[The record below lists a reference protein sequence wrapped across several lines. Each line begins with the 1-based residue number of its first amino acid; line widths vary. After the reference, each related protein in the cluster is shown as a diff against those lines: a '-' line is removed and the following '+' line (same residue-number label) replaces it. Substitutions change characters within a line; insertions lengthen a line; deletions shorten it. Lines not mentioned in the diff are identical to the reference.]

1 MVELNV
7 HRLRTDANY
16 FTEHILHVD
25 LHEGQ
30 KQIVGCKDRF
40 ICIRAARRFGKSY
53 LVSAI
58 AAHAASIKPNYK
70 IVCISRSQR
79 QSSEM
84 FHTIEQIINM
94 SDMKDSIVRQTQTVL
109 ELSNG
114 STISSLPGGSPDSIR
129 GITNDMV
136 LLDEAAFITSD
147 LVSVV
152 YPTIISTQGKI
163 ILISTPQSSSGE
175 FFRACQ
181 LESEFTNFHFTHA
194 DAIFADGTPLIPQE
208 ELDREIARCGGI
220 GSPEYVREYLAEFTT
235 AEGAYFDLDALND
248 AFDKNP
254 VEMKFGLPDRRYCIG
269 ADLAQVEDYTYFSVL
284 DYTDLEKLR
293 IVRTVRFNG
302 KSTDE
307 ILQSLYKEA
316 RAFDA
321 QRIFIDNAGVGRSLL
336 EHLIDRYPN
345 IRWTGFNF
353 NKESKP
359 RIMTNLS
366 IVLGRRHLE
375 LPEDENMR
383 EEFINFFYKINPDN
397 KHIKMG
403 GANGKHDDAVISV
416 ALAIE
421 AAGIFSQQGEL
432 SIGLSGNRMLNSKT
446 KRNINKPVPRNNI
459 LM

>member
-1 MVELNV
+1 MELNIQ
-7 HRLRTDANY
+7 RLRDDPNY
-16 FTEHILHVD
+16 FTENILNIN

-40 ICIRAARRFGKSY
+40 ISIRAARRFGKSY

-58 AAHAASIKPNYK
+58 AAHAAATKPNYK

-94 SDMKDSIVRQTQTVL
+94 SNMKGSIVRQTQTIL

-136 LLDEAAFITSD
+136 LLDEAAFITAD

-163 ILISTPQSSSGE
+163 ILISTPQASSGE
-175 FFRACQ
+175 FYRSCQ
-181 LESEFTNFHFTHA
+181 PESEFTKFHFTHA

-208 ELDREIARCGGI
+208 ELDREILRCGGV
-220 GSPEYVREYLAEFTT
+220 GSPEYIREYLAEFTN
-235 AEGAYFDLDALND
+235 AEGAYFDIDALND

-254 VEMKFGLPDRRYCIG
+254 TEIKFGLEGYKYCIG

-284 DYTDLEKLR
+284 DYTDSENLK

-307 ILQSLYKEA
+307 ILLSLYKEA
-316 RAFDA
+316 RAFNA

-336 EHLIDRYPN
+336 EHLNDRYPN

-366 IVLGRRHLE
+366 IVLGRRQLE

-416 ALAIE
+416 ALAVE

-432 SIGLSGNRMLNSKT
+432 AIGLSGNRMLNSKS
-446 KRNINKPVPRNNI
+446 KRNTIKSVPKNNI

>member
-1 MVELNV
+1 MELDV
-7 HRLRTDANY
+7 QRLRNDANY
-16 FTEHILHVD
+16 FTKHILKIR
-25 LHEGQ
+25 LHEAQ
-30 KQIVGCKDRF
+30 KQIVACNDRF
-40 ICIRAARRFGKSY
+40 LCIRAARRFGKSY

-58 AAHAASIKPNYK
+58 AAHAAAIKSNYK

-79 QSSEM
+79 QSTEM
-84 FHTIEQIINM
+84 FHTIEKIINQ

-152 YPTIISTQGKI
+152 YPTIISTQGRI
-163 ILISTPQSSSGE
+163 ILISTPQTSSGE

-181 LESEFTNFHFTHA
+181 LESEFTNFYFTHA

-208 ELDREIARCGGI
+208 ELDREITRCGGI

-235 AEGAYFDLDALND
+235 AEGAYFDIDALND
-248 AFDKNP
+248 AFNKNP
-254 VEMKFGLPDRRYCIG
+254 AEIKFGLKDRSYCIG

-284 DYTDLEKLR
+284 DYTNPENLKV
-293 IVRTVRFNG
+293 VRTVRFNG

-307 ILQSLYKEA
+307 ILLSLYKEV
-316 RAFDA
+316 RAFNA
-321 QRIFIDNAGVGRSLL
+321 QRIFIDSAGIGRSLI
-336 EHLIDRYPN
+336 EHLIDRYPS

-366 IVLGRRHLE
+366 IVLGRRQLE

-416 ALAIE
+416 ALAVE

-432 SIGLSGNRMLNSKT
+432 VIGLSGNRILNSKT
-446 KRNINKPVPRNNI
+446 KRNTIKSIPKNNI